1 MNLSPSEESASRGM
15 LRKARIRGWTL
26 DVGARMVMGKS
37 REGDVLVA
45 KMSCVM
51 KVKKVE
57 EVARTWK
64 MSSLKP
70 VM

>member
-1 MNLSPSEESASRGM
+1 M
-15 LRKARIRGWTL
+15 
-26 DVGARMVMGKS
+26 DVGAGIVMGKS
-37 REGDVLVA
+37 REGEVLVA

-51 KVKKVE
+51 NVKKVD

>member
-1 MNLSPSEESASRGM
+1 MSPSEESASRGM
-15 LRKARIRGWTL
+15 RRKARRSGWTL

-37 REGDVLVA
+37 RDGDVLVA

-51 KVKKVE
+51 KVKKVD

-64 MSSLKP
+64 KKAH
-70 VM
+70 

>member
-1 MNLSPSEESASRGM
+1 MGM
-15 LRKARIRGWTL
+15 LRKARRRGWTFE
-26 DVGARMVMGKS
+26 VGARIVMGKS
-37 REGDVLVA
+37 RAGEVLVA

>member
-1 MNLSPSEESASRGM
+1 M
-15 LRKARIRGWTL
+15 

-37 REGDVLVA
+37 RDGDVLVA

-51 KVKKVE
+51 KVKKVD

-64 MSSLKP
+64 ISSLKP
-70 VM
+70 LI